1 MDSKIDNL
9 YNRIFRLENLIREL
23 TIQIISLRGEVF
35 KLQNIIKEKEEQ
47 NA

>member
-1 MDSKIDNL
+1 MDSKIEAL

-23 TIQIISLRGEVF
+23 TIQIISLREEVY
-35 KLQNIIKEKEEQ
+35 KLQKKIKEKEEQ